1 MPYALCFLLFMLG
14 LYCAVVKKNMVKI
27 VIGIMVM
34 EYAVNLF
41 LIMLGYRFGGSAPI
55 IDRSQLEAGQVAAS
69 FINNSVDPLPQALV
83 LTAIVISLGSL
94 ALMISICVRT
104 YEKYGTFDITQIR
117 RLKGCPMFGRKGKV
131 AATFLANLVTIFL
144 LVSAVAS
151 IGKSEVYEIGKWS
164 IPLGIN
170 LVLDGLSSLMLLAI
184 SVVSAAAMLF
194 SARYMEQYTAKAKYL
209 SLFLLMV
216 AGMNGVVLSGDIF
229 NLFVFLEIASL
240 ASYALVGFG
249 CEHEEL
255 EALFVLFAVAL
266 VYGNTGT
273 LNMAYISEAIQ
284 YSGMNAGL
292 DFALALFI
300 VGFGLKAALVPF
312 HAWLPDAHPSAPA
325 PISAMLSGI
334 LIKTLGIY
342 ALARV
347 VFNIFGVSVSV
358 GWLLIVLGL
367 LSMVAGAFLAIGQW
381 DLKRLMAYSS
391 ISQIGYVI
399 LGIGLGATLIARGDN
414 LAWASLAILGGLFH
428 LVNHAVYKS
437 LLFLTSGSVEM
448 STGTRQLKQMGGL
461 AEKLPI
467 TRTTCTVASASIVGI
482 PPFSGFWSKL
492 ILVIAAVQAQFYWIA
507 AIIVFVSLCT
517 LIMYFSL
524 LWYFWP
530 AYVCLW
536 DCLCWCPA

>member
-1 MPYALCFLLFMLG
+1 MSIPLPVFIAIPLATAFLLPLFG
-14 LYCAVVKKNMVKI
+14 KKHK
-27 VIGIMVM
+27 
-34 EYAVNLF
+34 
-41 LIMLGYRFGGSAPI
+41 
-55 IDRSQLEAGQVAAS
+55 DVAT
-69 FINNSVDPLPQALV
+69 FIANFVTVSLLV
-83 LTAIVISLGSL
+83 LAI
-94 ALMISICVRT
+94 
-104 YEKYGTFDITQIR
+104 
-117 RLKGCPMFGRKGKV
+117 
-131 AATFLANLVTIFL
+131 
-144 LVSAVAS
+144 AS
-151 IGKSEVYEIGKWS
+151 IGKFAVYEIGKWP
-164 IPLGIN
+164 IPYGIN

-184 SVVSAAAMLF
+184 GVVAAAAMLF

-209 SLFLLMV
+209 SLFMLMV

-249 CEHEEL
+249 CGHEEL
-255 EALFVLFAVAL
+255 EASFKYMVLGSIGSIFVLFAVAL

-273 LNMAYISEAIQ
+273 LNMAYISQAIQ
-284 YSGMNAGL
+284 NAGGLNAGL
-292 DFALALFI
+292 GFALALFI

-347 VFNIFGVSVSV
+347 VFNIFGVSLTI
-358 GWLLIVLGL
+358 GWLLIVLGIV
-367 LSMVAGAFLAIGQW
+367 SMVAGAFLAIGQW

-391 ISQIGYVI
+391 ISQIGYVV
-399 LGIGLGATLIARGDN
+399 LGIGLGAMLIAKQAN

-448 STGTRQLKQMGGL
+448 STGTRQLRNMGGL
-461 AEKLPI
+461 AEKLPF

-492 ILVIAAVQAQFYWIA
+492 ILVVAAVQAHFYWIA
-507 AIIVFVSLCT
+507 VIIVFVSLCT
-517 LIMYFSL
+517 LIMYL
-524 LWYFWP
+524 KVQR
-530 AYVCLW
+530 YVFLGELP
-536 DCLCWCPA
+536 DNLQQTEENKGSMLVAMVFLACLCVLRGLLVLLPCLRDNILEPAVKVLTDGLEYSAVVIGMR